1 MTFVF
6 GGGFLIQSE
15 NPSSAPFPDFVFVN
29 ANNTVYATFNGNNIY
44 TWNEYATGTSWNL
57 LYSSSVI
64 GSVFAASNGDVFA
77 GTISPSGQ
85 SEIQRWTAN
94 GMNTIIH
101 NTTVQLCYGLFVD
114 DIDRLYCSLGD
125 ASFVMMLD
133 LNDST
138 NTPSFVAGQASPGN
152 TSDRL
157 NIPAG
162 IFVTFDYELYV
173 ADSGNNRIQLF
184 LQGQLNAT
192 TVAGAGAPG
201 TVTLAG
207 PWAVALDAHEFMFI
221 VDRLNHRIIREGP
234 NGFRCVAGCS
244 SVNGSAHDQLS
255 MPSSL
260 SFDSYGNI
268 FVADTGNR
276 RIQKLE
282 LSTKFCGECD
292 RDYCQANESL
302 IPSIHTYI
310 SNLQLLC
317 PSRFISQSTG
327 VITVRHVGRKCHNVR
342 RVGDAR

>member
-1 MTFVF
+1 MCHL
-6 GGGFLIQSE
+6 GSE
-15 NPSSAPFPDFVFVN
+15 CYDASPSSRKMSRDVRLWRWISHPSPKTQAQLHFQISFSSTRTIPSMQLS
-29 ANNTVYATFNGNNIY
+29 
-44 TWNEYATGTSWNL
+44 TGTIFIHGMNMPPARHWNL

-173 ADSGNNRIQLF
+173 ADSGNNQNPAFPTRSTERNHSGRCWGTRNGDTCWPLGSCPRCPRIHVHCRSLEPSHHS
-184 LQGQLNAT
+184 LKG
-192 TVAGAGAPG
+192 
-201 TVTLAG
+201 
-207 PWAVALDAHEFMFI
+207 
-221 VDRLNHRIIREGP
+221 R

-317 PSRFISQSTG
+317 F
-327 VITVRHVGRKCHNVR
+327 V
-342 RVGDAR
+342 